1 LHPSAD
7 LYNLVHALTASE
19 KRYVRRVA
27 SLSGRDTS
35 WLVLFEAINAQ
46 TEFDDEELRARLKN
60 DPMLGNLSLAKRYA
74 YNNVM
79 RALRMYGTGRDIDSH
94 LADQVE
100 NYKVLQSKGLH
111 DQAQGALKRLRSEA
125 LSNDA
130 FLKVFWTI
138 VCEFGAGVH
147 STERAAIDHLATFL
161 AMQQDTLACMQNYSF
176 TAGIY
181 FKQRILL
188 RHRPN
193 ARTTQEKAELADIV
207 SPILDDPH
215 PVLLSDTART
225 FYNLALGDYW
235 EAMGFP
241 EKALPYY
248 NTFVHEEVLDL
259 PIGPFDSLHL
269 AKFTNAMFFRLRNN
283 ITEGLADIIACL
295 HKRVGTLSPTSS
307 LPTIQ
312 VWRYE
317 RWIVFSILLMNCEGR
332 ERDARALLAN
342 EQATLNRVM
351 PQMSKKIALQFQ
363 IAQIRTLYGVGET
376 REAAALAEEVVNTN
390 DANAIETTI
399 AMVGLLLI
407 KYDLKAYDELELL
420 LRSAKHH
427 LDSRKHYHR
436 SERAI
441 VQGVGKL
448 LRCTTKSERNNVR
461 SKLAATLSVILADP
475 AERTV
480 CSAIDVLQWCEKEE
494 SL

>member
-1 LHPSAD
+1 MSPSAD

-35 WLVLFEAINAQ
+35 WLVLFDAINAQ
-46 TEFDDEELRARLKN
+46 SAFDDDELRTRLN
-60 DPMLGNLSLAKRYA
+60 NHPMLGNLSLAKKYT

-79 RALRMYGTGRDIDSH
+79 RALRMYGTGRDIDSQ
-94 LADQVE
+94 LADHVE

-111 DQAQGALKRLRSEA
+111 DQARGVLKRLRSEA
-125 LSNDA
+125 LSHDA

-147 STERAAIDHLATFL
+147 STERAAIDHLTLFL
-161 AMQQDTLACMQNYSF
+161 AMQQDTLACMQNYTF

-181 FKQRILL
+181 FKQRIIL
-188 RHRPN
+188 RHRPS
-193 ARTTQEKAELADIV
+193 ARTTNEKAELTEIV
-207 SPILDDPH
+207 SPLLNDPDIE
-215 PVLLSDTART
+215 LLSDTART

-235 EAMGFP
+235 EAMGAP

-248 NTFVHEEVLDL
+248 NTFVNEEVLDL

-283 ITEGLADIIACL
+283 ITEGLAGIITSL
-295 HKRVGTLSPTSS
+295 RKRVGVIPLSGS
-307 LPTIQ
+307 LPTVQ

-317 RWIVFSILLMNCEGR
+317 RWIVFSVLLMNCEGR
-332 ERDARALLAN
+332 ERDARALLSS
-342 EQATLNRVM
+342 EQRTLNRVR

-363 IAQIRTLYGVGET
+363 IAQIRTFYAVGET
-376 REAAALAEEVVNTN
+376 QEAANLAEEIINN
-390 DANAIETTI
+390 EDSNAIEYTI
-399 AMVGLLLI
+399 ALVGLLLV
-407 KYDLKAYDELELL
+407 KYDLNAYDDLDLL

-427 LDSRKHYHR
+427 LGSRKHYHR

-441 VQGVGKL
+441 VQGIGKL
-448 LRCTTKSERNNVR
+448 LRCTTTAEQNTVR
-461 SKLAATLSVILADP
+461 SELGSTLTAIFADP

-480 CSAIDVLQWCEKEE
+480 CSAIDVLKWCGG
-494 SL
+494 